1 MKIFITGATGL
12 LGTNTVKSALDHGHE
27 VIALA
32 RDPEKAR
39 RVLPQVPEVTIVSGD
54 ISNPEPWLSELRN
67 ADWVI
72 HAAAYFREYF
82 HPGDHSQTLKKLNV
96 DFPLQFIRACE
107 NSGVNKILVVSSSG
121 ALSPYPDGRPADEQG
136 HIASRIPGQLYFQS
150 KAEMEIAISSL
161 NPKPAIPIIIARP
174 GWMFGPEDSGPTTA
188 GEMVTQ
194 IIKTKKFQMVAG
206 KPQHIADARDVAEGL
221 IRALETYEESTAIN
235 LVGQEISVIEAI
247 REVAK
252 NVPGANVE
260 EVPYPAAMFLSTIL
274 EPISKLQGKPNPI
287 PKAGLITLNSPHPI
301 QSQKYQELGLTWRPF
316 TETARD
322 TVAYFTAK
330 NSM

>member
-12 LGTNTVKSALDHGHE
+12 LGTNAVKSALAHGHD

-39 RVLPQVPEVTIVSGD
+39 RVLPQVPEVTFASGD
-54 ISNPEPWLSELRN
+54 INDPEPWLSELN
-67 ADWVI
+67 KADWVI

-82 HPGDHSQTLKKLNV
+82 HPGDHSQTLRRLNV
-96 DFPLQFIRACE
+96 NFPLQLIRACE
-107 NSGVNKILVVSSSG
+107 QSGVKKILVVSSSG

-150 KAEMEIAISSL
+150 KAEMEIAISAL
-161 NPKPAIPIIIARP
+161 NPKPALPIIIARP

-194 IIKTKKFQMVAG
+194 IVKTSKFQMIAG

-221 IRALETYEESTAIN
+221 IRALETYDESTSIN
-235 LVGQEISVIEAI
+235 LIGQEISVIEAI
-247 REVAK
+247 REIAK
-252 NVPGANVE
+252 NVPGAKVD

-274 EPISKLQGKPNPI
+274 EPISKLQRKPNPI
-287 PKAGLITLNSPHPI
+287 PKTGLITLNSPHPI
-301 QSQKYQELGLTWRPF
+301 ESEKYKELGISWRPF
-316 TETARD
+316 SETARD
-322 TVAYFTAK
+322 TVAYFVAK